1 MIPGY
6 DRGLTSEVG
15 CPYFPSPKT
24 SRKPVLPIRV
34 PLPSRVQGQVPAISH
49 LFLVAGFSTSF
60 LSGWYPLGSWT
71 FDVAKHHPI
80 VLGGRVVRSTYRAMF
95 TFSRPLLR
103 PTCPLCFPQDRVA
116 LSLFTSSTLLYP
128 LLPKEPCRFW
138 LQVLVTTLLASCLCP
153 SSFGSRST
161 ISIFPGHFWSFLY

>member
-1 MIPGY
+1 LIPGS
-6 DRGLTSEVG
+6 DRVLAPEVG
-15 CPYFPSPKT
+15 CPYFPSPKAARE
-24 SRKPVLPIRV
+24 SVLPIRLLL
-34 PLPSRVQGQVPAISH
+34 PLHTQGQVPTISH

-80 VLGGRVVRSTYRAMF
+80 VLGGRVVHSTYRAMF

-116 LSLFTSSTLLYP
+116 LSLFTSSTLLS
-128 LLPKEPCRFW
+128 
-138 LQVLVTTLLASCLCP
+138 TLCCQRSLAD
-153 SSFGSRST
+153 FG
-161 ISIFPGHFWSFLY
+161 FKC